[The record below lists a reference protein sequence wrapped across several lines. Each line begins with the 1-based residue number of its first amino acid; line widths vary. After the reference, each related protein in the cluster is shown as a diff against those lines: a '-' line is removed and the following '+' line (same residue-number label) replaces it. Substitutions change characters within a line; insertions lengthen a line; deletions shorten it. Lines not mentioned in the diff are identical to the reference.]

1 LAQLAG
7 LVRRQRTILGLVTTE
22 REAAETPGST
32 VAGPQ
37 VRTHRWGFG
46 AFLFVFAVFVLSAVV
61 IGAIFSA
68 MAPRPISSAT
78 VALVGTIVPT
88 VLATSVAL
96 LVTRLRGNGP
106 VIDLRW
112 SFTGEDVRAGFKFGA
127 LGLVC
132 TTLAAIVWTNVVGEE
147 NASSAVGRLVENDRM
162 PIGAAVVM
170 FLFVWLVGPI
180 CEEIIYR
187 GLLWGALERLQ
198 WGRWAV
204 FGLTTVIFAVSHLEP
219 LRTSLLLVIG
229 IPIGLARLFT
239 GRLGASIVTHQV
251 NNFLPALAVLLV
263 AVGAMPA

>member
-1 LAQLAG
+1 MIARLDQNEG
-7 LVRRQRTILGLVTTE
+7 TILGLVTTE
-22 REAAETPGST
+22 REATETVRAA
-32 VAGPQ
+32 VADPP

-61 IGAIFSA
+61 IGAVVSKFVPHAS
-68 MAPRPISSAT
+68 SSAT
-78 VALVGTIVPT
+78 VVLVGTIVPT
-88 VLATSVAL
+88 LLATAVAL

-106 VIDLRW
+106 RIDLRW
-112 SFTGEDVRAGFKFGA
+112 SYNVDDLRAGLKFGA

-132 TTLAAIVWTNVVGEE
+132 TTLAAIVWSNVVGEE
-147 NASSAVGRLVENDRM
+147 NATSAVGALVDNARM
-162 PIGAAVVM
+162 PVGAAVTM
-170 FLFVWLVGPI
+170 FLFVWLIGPV

-204 FGLTTVIFAVSHLEP
+204 FSLTTVIFAVSHLEP

>member
-1 LAQLAG
+1 
-7 LVRRQRTILGLVTTE
+7 VVTTD
-22 REAAETPGST
+22 REVTETTS
-32 VAGPQ
+32 VADPQ

-46 AFLFVFAVFVLSAVV
+46 AFLLVFAVFVLSAVV

-68 MAPRPISSAT
+68 VSPRATHSAAL
-78 VALVGTIVPT
+78 ALVGAIVPT
-88 VLATSVAL
+88 VLAASVTL

-106 VIDLRW
+106 VADLRL
-112 SFTGEDVRAGFKFGA
+112 SFGAGDIRAGLKFGA

-132 TTLAAIVWTNVVGEE
+132 TTLAAIVWSNVVGRE
-147 NASSAVGRLVENDRM
+147 NATSAVGQLVENDRM
-162 PIGAAVVM
+162 PLAAAIAM
-170 FLFVWLVGPI
+170 FLFVWLIGPV

-187 GLLWGALERLQ
+187 GLLWGALERLN

-251 NNFLPALAVLLV
+251 NNFLPAVTVLMV
-263 AVGAMPA
+263 AIGAMPA